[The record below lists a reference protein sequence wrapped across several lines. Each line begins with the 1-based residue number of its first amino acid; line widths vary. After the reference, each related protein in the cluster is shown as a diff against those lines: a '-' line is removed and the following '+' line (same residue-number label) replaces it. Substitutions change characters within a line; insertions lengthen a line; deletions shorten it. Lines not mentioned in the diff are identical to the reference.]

1 MNVEAAG
8 SRMARGF
15 PSANSDGAAH
25 SIWLPSW
32 PLLLGVLMFAQL
44 ARMGGDMLL
53 ADADT
58 QWHIAVGQ
66 WILEQGRFPTIDHYS
81 HTFAGR
87 PWIAKEWL
95 SQLILAATYDAAG
108 WKGVVVLT
116 AAVAASTFAL
126 FLRLLQRH
134 LAPLPAILFTAAAAA
149 VMAPHLFARPH
160 VLAFPLLLIW
170 VDGLV
175 RAVEDG
181 RRPSWWL
188 LPVMALWA
196 NLHGGF
202 TLGLLLTAAFAAE
215 AVVARPS
222 LLGRWA
228 VFTAGALIA
237 ACLTPYGAESML
249 VTRRIFELGSA
260 LQLIAEW
267 RSPDFQDQV
276 IHEIVLLAGI
286 FAALAS
292 GLKVPIVRLLI
303 VLGLLHLYLRHARNA
318 ENLVTLVPLMLAPL
332 LARRWPSLRPDGR
345 RWITSAWP
353 SGRNASAMA
362 LVVVF
367 GIAAAAL
374 RWGEARPPGAVSPSA
389 ALDYARSAGITG
401 PVFNDYGYGGFLIH
415 QGVPT
420 FIDGRGELYG
430 RDFLQR
436 FGDAVSLRRHG
447 ALESLLDAHGVQW
460 TLMQREQPANRLLAR
475 LPAWQLAYEDETA
488 TVFVRK

>member
-1 MNVEAAG
+1 MNIEAAR
-8 SRMARGF
+8 SC
-15 PSANSDGAAH
+15 SKLEGAGR
-25 SIWLPSW
+25 SGWLPSW

-44 ARMGGDMLL
+44 ARTGGDMLL

-66 WILEQGRFPTIDHYS
+66 WILEHGRLPTTDHHS

-95 SQLILAATYDAAG
+95 SQLILAVTYDAAG

-134 LAPLPAILFTAAAAA
+134 LAPLPAVLFTAAAAA

-160 VLAFPLLLIW
+160 VLALPLVLIW

-181 RRPSWWL
+181 RRPSLWL
-188 LPVMALWA
+188 LPVMILWA

-202 TLGLLLTAAFAAE
+202 TLGLLLTAAFALE
-215 AVVARPS
+215 AIVARRQ
-222 LLGRWA
+222 LLAGWA
-228 VFTAGALIA
+228 VFGAGALIA
-237 ACLTPYGAESML
+237 ASLTPYGPESML
-249 VTRRIFELGSA
+249 VTRRIFELGTA

-276 IHEIVLLAGI
+276 VHEVVLLAGV

-292 GLKVPIVRLLI
+292 GLKVPVVRLLI
-303 VLGLLHLYLRHARNA
+303 VVGLLHLYLRHARNA

-345 RWITSAWP
+345 RWITSALP
-353 SGRNASAMA
+353 SGRNA
-362 LVVVF
+362 LVVASAIVV
-367 GIAAAAL
+367 GIAAASL
-374 RWGEARPPGAVSPSA
+374 RWGEARPPEAVSPSA
-389 ALDYARSAGITG
+389 ALAYVRAAGIAG
-401 PVFNDYGYGGFLIH
+401 PVFNDYGYGGFLIL

-436 FGDAVSLRRHG
+436 FGDAVSLRG
-447 ALESLLDAHGVQW
+447 DGGLESLLDAHGVQW
-460 TLMQREQPANRLLAR
+460 TLLQRDRPANRLLAR
-475 LPAWQLAYEDETA
+475 LPNWRRAYEDETA
-488 TVFVRK
+488 SVFVRQ